1 VKKLISVI
9 FKCELSGE
17 YRQCGLA
24 LRTNGSLDYLWNF
37 RIVDT
42 LEVKDYLVD
51 GFVDDIT
58 SDFGNLYFKRIS
70 FGCEPEVLEELRNP
84 KSAHH
89 KALREAF
96 LENNTTQRMEEP
108 EEEEEGD
115 HDISKRNNT
124 KQMLS

>member
-1 VKKLISVI
+1 VKKLISTI

-42 LEVKDYLVD
+42 MEVKDYLVD

-58 SDFGNLYFKRIS
+58 SDFGHLYFKKIS
-70 FGCEPEVLEELRNP
+70 FGCEPEVLEDLRNP
-84 KSAHH
+84 NSSQY
-89 KALREAF
+89 KALKEAF
-96 LENNTTQRMEEP
+96 SENHITNSFE
-108 EEEEEGD
+108 
-115 HDISKRNNT
+115 
-124 KQMLS
+124 